1 MKIDT
6 LAFVQHLLASQ
17 HPSAVFHPH
26 APILLPVI
34 ISAVGDPFYKIS
46 SEALLVLESLVRVLR
61 PLDQP
66 STFNF
71 QPYTNSVSCCRLIN
85 LILSLD
91 LFFYL
96 GTFWVYFS
104 FFLSHCCVTIELF
117 YNGKG

>member
-34 ISAVGDPFYKIS
+34 ISAVGDPFYQIS

-71 QPYTNSVSCCRLIN
+71 QPYTNSVSCSLI
-85 LILSLD
+85 
-91 LFFYL
+91 
-96 GTFWVYFS
+96 
-104 FFLSHCCVTIELF
+104 
-117 YNGKG
+117 